1 MTGELRKAKA
11 DISKLGKRRL
21 EAALADCLLDPVDIE
36 ILRRRLIGRES
47 YVYISM
53 DMEGYTPEA
62 IGKRCRAAVKIL
74 QAVAEQNGYFSG
86 TFPPEPVE

>member
-1 MTGELRKAKA
+1 MNAARALFPGAMGPEGF
-11 DISKLGKRRL
+11 ISCFDQLID
-21 EAALADCLLDPVDIE
+21 EN

-86 TFPPEPVE
+86 TFPAEPVE